1 MFKAV
6 DVDQMPSAGA
16 RATVSID
23 ERKHAM
29 PGLSFNLN
37 RTTSRQLIEKIQNEC
52 SRYGDVRSVSLHGF
66 PVLGAQ
72 FQPFAV
78 VEMTSQQGA
87 ERVRAELGEGNF
99 GVGVLIPL
107 IHTRAQKGEA

>member
-16 RATVSID
+16 PATVSID
-23 ERKHAM
+23 ERKHATS
-29 PGLSFNLN
+29 GLSFNLN

-52 SRYGDVRSVSLHGF
+52 SHYGDVRSVSLHGF

-78 VEMTSQQGA
+78 VEMTSQGA
-87 ERVRAELGEGNF
+87 ERVKAELGEGNF

-107 IHTRAQKGEA
+107 IHTPAQKGEA